1 MCTWLPASAVYPR
14 SANKWGLANKE
25 SKVFSTGVG
34 TREGPQWEGG
44 AGMWRRPDPE
54 FCVVC
59 RKRDDA
65 RFTPAEPAFWR
76 NETFWEA
83 SDESRTPAVVRGRQ
97 YVRERGWK
105 CEIQSIELR

>member
-1 MCTWLPASAVYPR
+1 VCTWLPASAVYPR
-14 SANKWGLANKE
+14 SANKWGVANKE

-34 TREGPQWEGG
+34 TRKGPQWEGG
-44 AGMWRRPDPE
+44 AGVWRRLDPR
-54 FCVVC
+54 VLRSLPKAGRRSVC
-59 RKRDDA
+59 AGK
-65 RFTPAEPAFWR
+65 TSFWP

-83 SDESRTPAVVRGRQ
+83 SDESRTPAAVRGRQ